1 MGSRKRVVVTGVGAV
16 TPLALTA
23 EETWQGL
30 LAGRS
35 GIGLIT
41 QFDASDL
48 PSRIAGEVK
57 GFDPQNYMP
66 LKEARRMSRA
76 SQLAIVAGQQ
86 ALADA
91 GLEPPLGER
100 AGVLVGTAVGGLEWL
115 VEQVRI
121 FWEKGLARVNPFS
134 VPASLTNMPA
144 HHVSRWA
151 QALGPISTVTTACA
165 AGTQAV
171 GEAAEFI
178 RRGAAEVMIAGGVE
192 GFVHV
197 VAIAGFCAM
206 RALSTRN
213 DEPQSA
219 SRPFDVQRDGFV
231 YAEGCGMLVLE
242 SLEHAR
248 SRGARILAEVLGHAS
263 SSDGFHMAQPDPEGN
278 GAMRAMAWALADAGV
293 RLEEVD
299 YINAHG
305 TGTPLNDLIE
315 TRAIKRIFGPHAYRL
330 VISAT
335 KSMIGHAMGGS
346 GAIEAV
352 VCALTLRDQRIHP
365 TVNLEQPDPE
375 CDLDYV
381 PGVARRADV
390 RVTLSNSFGL
400 GGQNACLVLGRF
412 EGS

>member
-1 MGSRKRVVVTGVGAV
+1 
-16 TPLALTA
+16 
-23 EETWQGL
+23 
-30 LAGRS
+30 
-35 GIGLIT
+35 
-41 QFDASDL
+41 
-48 PSRIAGEVK
+48 
-57 GFDPQNYMP
+57 
-66 LKEARRMSRA
+66 
-76 SQLAIVAGQQ
+76 
-86 ALADA
+86 
-91 GLEPPLGER
+91 
-100 AGVLVGTAVGGLEWL
+100 
-115 VEQVRI
+115 
-121 FWEKGLARVNPFS
+121 
-134 VPASLTNMPA
+134 
-144 HHVSRWA
+144 
-151 QALGPISTVTTACA
+151 
-165 AGTQAV
+165 
-171 GEAAEFI
+171 
-178 RRGAAEVMIAGGVE
+178 
-192 GFVHV
+192 
-197 VAIAGFCAM
+197 
-206 RALSTRN
+206 
-213 DEPQSA
+213 
-219 SRPFDVQRDGFV
+219 
-231 YAEGCGMLVLE
+231 MLVLE

-293 RLEEVD
+293 RPEEVD